1 MITERFAPSPT
12 GLLHLGHA
20 YSALLAYMS
29 ARDSDGR
36 FLLRIEDIDF
46 NRCKPVFEEQI
57 FSDLAWLGV
66 EYDLPILRQSDR
78 LDAYQQTLKTLWNS
92 GYLFPCTCT
101 RKDISIAAAP
111 QEGGD
116 LLVGPDGIVYPNT
129 CLQIPKPKEMPDSA
143 LRFNLQAIDKEE
155 FSFTDLVFG
164 QVHFT
169 KQDVIDEIGAVVL
182 ARKDIGVS
190 YHLAVVL
197 DDAFQGITHV
207 TRGADLFEA
216 TKIHVVLQHI
226 LGLPTP
232 IYRHHKL
239 IRDESGK
246 RLAKRDD
253 ARSIKSY
260 LESGLSVD
268 DVIALMD

>member
-29 ARDSDGR
+29 AREADGR

-46 NRCKPVFEEQI
+46 NRCRPMFEEQI
-57 FSDLAWLGV
+57 FSDLAWLGI
-66 EYDLPILRQSDR
+66 EFDLPILRQSDR
-78 LDAYQQTLKTLWNS
+78 VDAYQDTLQQLWDQD
-92 GYLFPCTCT
+92 YLFACSCT

-129 CLQIPKPKEMPDSA
+129 CLNKPKPSKMPDSA
-143 LRFNLQAIDKEE
+143 LRLNLQRLQKEE
-155 FSFTDLVFG
+155 FSFEDLIHG
-164 QVHFT
+164 PVHFT
-169 KQDVIDEIGAVVL
+169 KQEVIEQIGSVVL

-197 DDAFQGITHV
+197 DDAFQGVTHV

-239 IRDESGK
+239 IRDETGK

-268 DVIALMD
+268 EVIALMD